1 VRLSTVVA
9 DLASDLT
16 TLGALGDDAMADA
29 AKRLA
34 AAMPGPLTARLLEV
48 LGQAAA
54 ELEGG
59 EPGTHVQVR
68 LVGDDVHL
76 VVIDP
81 EAALDTREPERHGDR
96 DAADSRIT
104 LRLSASLKARVE
116 AASEREGVSVNTWV
130 GRALGQQLRD
140 PRPSRMGRRLK
151 GYGQS

>member
-1 VRLSTVVA
+1 VRLSAVVG

-16 TLGALGDDAMADA
+16 TLGTLGDDAMADA

-34 AAMPGPLTARLLEV
+34 AAMPGPLTARLLEL

-81 EAALDTREPERHGDR
+81 DPAAETSEPERHR
-96 DAADSRIT
+96 DTDAPDSRIT
-104 LRLSASLKARVE
+104 LRLSATLKARVE
-116 AASEREGVSVNTWV
+116 AASDREGVSVNTWI
-130 GRALGQQLRD
+130 GRALSQQLRD